1 MARIEIDRVEKSFG
15 AIRALRSV
23 SLGIGESEF
32 VSLLGPSGC
41 GKSTL
46 LRVLAGLETQDS
58 GSVRI
63 DGQVVDRKPAKERD
77 LAMVF
82 QSYAL
87 YPHLTVAGNIAVPLV
102 MRRLGWVQRLPLVGP
117 FMPGSRRLRGSIDAD
132 VRRVAGTLQV
142 EHLLARK
149 PGQLSGGQR
158 QRVAIARAIVRE
170 PKAFLMDEPLSN
182 LDAKLR
188 VQMRSEL
195 AQLRR
200 RLGATFLYVT
210 HDQAEAMTMSDRIAV
225 MIDGEILQVAS
236 PDHIYNEPEDIRV
249 AEFIGS
255 PRINVID
262 AVSADAG
269 QVRVNGARVAV
280 AEALTR
286 PGSAIRLAFRPESAR
301 IGAVDAASLRGRV
314 THTETLGSDFLIHV
328 SVEGVR
334 EPIIARSDPSAGRPA
349 IGEHVG
355 VSIASSR
362 MLIFGADA
370 KRLPRRTPS

>member
-1 MARIEIDRVEKSFG
+1 MARIEIDRVRKSFG
-15 AIRALRSV
+15 AVDALRGV
-23 SLGIGESEF
+23 SLEIGNREF

-46 LRVLAGLETQDS
+46 LRIVAGLEQQDA

-63 DGQVVDRKPAKERD
+63 DGEDANGRSPKDRD

-87 YPHLTVAGNIAVPLV
+87 YPHLTVARNIAVPLL
-102 MRRLGWVQRLPLVGP
+102 MRRLTWVGRLPLL
-117 FMPGSRRLRGSIDAD
+117 GSALPRSRQAHRDIAIE
-132 VRRVAGTLQV
+132 VQRVAETLDIA
-142 EHLLARK
+142 HLLQRK

-158 QRVAIARAIVRE
+158 QRAAVARAIVRS

-195 AQLRR
+195 AQLHR

-210 HDQAEAMTMSDRIAV
+210 HDQAEAMTMSDRIAI

-236 PDHIYNEPEDIRV
+236 PDRIYNEPEDIRV

-255 PRINVID
+255 PRINVIET
-262 AVSADAG
+262 VSADSG
-269 QVRVNGARVAV
+269 QVRINGSQLLRVD
-280 AEALTR
+280 ALVR
-286 PGSAIRLAFRPESAR
+286 PGDPIRLAFRPEAAR
-301 IGAVDAASLRGRV
+301 LGPVDRAALKGAVV
-314 THTETLGSDFLIHV
+314 HTESLGSDLLIHV
-328 SVEGVR
+328 RLDGTRESV
-334 EPIIARSDPSAGRPA
+334 IARVDPGVGRPA
-349 IGEHVG
+349 IGDRVG
-355 VSIASSR
+355 IDVASSSV
-362 MLIFGADA
+362 LVFGGDA
-370 KRLPRRTPS
+370 KRVPRKAPS